1 MCIDKCMN
9 NTGVIMKNKKMKRRL
24 LGSLLAVAMLAPSTG
39 NVLAETYKAPGKDEI
54 LTTDWQL
61 KEPNFKDKNF
71 WPLARAQW
79 LTEVSTLAEPMKNP
93 MISYGGYFVRPDGRT
108 VIRLAMRKF
117 DKVGTGVWHVMHMK
131 LEDSFNNKV
140 DWSDPSTGIYKGVSA
155 GSSTGW
161 YNDDLNYKTIT
172 KFQDKSITD
181 VGTTNVKMV
190 NIADNGNTGATA
202 ATNEVPINLVLKQD
216 ETIKSIGDEPLVQI
230 RMLDRSETQVACYTD
245 AGTGKGNYSSYTFS
259 NVIPIKHDYEQHLL
273 KEIRNSATTDRAF
286 RASGSTVE
294 FNKEKGYIEVRH
306 RYNKVAIT
314 SNDLYGRHLGY
325 RQTVDGR
332 FFDILKP
339 RKINGE
345 DVIAHVFSTS
355 NNGLPTAGRL
365 DANGNPTVTGAVPVF
380 EKNVNEIPGTNLKFI
395 QIAGP
400 GFDTSFQDQQ
410 GIKTN
415 KTKLQPLDSW
425 MDGVESLLNNGQG
438 TTVRYYVD
446 PKKVDKLFKEDD
458 GLQYFPFYSAIIS
471 DNEAGQY
478 KYEYELDHDVTL
490 NSGDK
495 IYIDFKTPYGGGILQ
510 DGARPRNREM
520 RITVKGDDT
529 DLFLASNFRHNGS
542 GKFYE
547 YTVQNGMD
555 MKLKA
560 GTKLTL
566 YTNYPDGGDATIYF
580 NKNKANSY
588 KASYTLDKSP
598 ITFDWQA
605 TFSAGAVAT
614 TFHKPDVDEIFLEDK
629 NISGRTAYKNAEIA
643 IKAGDSVQTIIAKP
657 GKNNS
662 NGDTRIDV
670 VVNKVKTK
678 GYEFDTKLPG
688 LEKDGKTARTFTMP
702 ELKRDMPILFTNTNV
717 EVLAESSRPAVVEQ
731 VQAKVNFDLNGVKS
745 KENKDVIEK
754 IAPLSKEY
762 TNYVI
767 DKLAAD
773 KKTVEQASG
782 AENKNYKPSG
792 FNDDNVKKDQNTP
805 IVKVTENNDGK
816 NVDREFVNVLNHDG
830 KTYDIEDTNPDA
842 KKELAAL
849 KLRQMPDK
857 YDIDV
862 PQGKRLLGWTTVKL
876 EDKEENGEKV
886 SAADQYYKLLD
897 SKDQNDKADKIVRD
911 VKDWEKAEKEAYIF
925 DEKSPIDKNRTV
937 YAVYG
942 DGINIILHS
951 NNTADPKDE
960 VIYKVPVTVDDLD
973 RTNNILDA
981 TTAATYK
988 DKKGKLVI
996 KQLPKVPY
1004 TSEAD
1009 DVNKITDS
1017 KLKKFFKKGTDQDP
1031 NKEYTFIGWTLGS
1044 YQNGSLT
1051 RPDTNNFIAGS
1062 ANERVGELEA
1072 GLVANGTKRIPLKTE
1087 WIDALKKNTTAY
1099 YVPNGFN
1106 LAIAPEDI
1114 LDGNDVDNTKTLIQE
1129 AFEKGKDVHL
1139 YANYR
1144 PYYDITVKA
1153 SYKDIDLTGYD
1164 VAQNK
1169 FGEYKALADAN
1180 KKKPANIGLLTRT
1193 AVTPYGKPT
1202 VHQNANY
1209 YPFKGGLKA
1218 WDGTDQDFK
1227 WSLSGFDELGQRKSY
1242 VSVVVTDD
1250 LKDKYKD
1257 FSVPNWGTLGLKT
1270 FLRLN
1275 NADGSVYVDDKAPKN
1290 LHHDAGN
1297 PYGDPVAKSQAFNI
1311 GVDAYSSATSRNAE
1325 TVRRSSGREVVGYT
1339 IWNTSTP
1346 IDIPKP
1352 AIDNVFDTDK
1362 TIKLKWSEAEKTA
1375 GIEKIKLAIAGGSE
1389 IVLVKQDDGT
1399 YTGGGLTAKVGEGK
1413 YADRLIVGEFKD
1425 GNTLSDKAGEK
1436 IIAKYAVKKATLEK
1450 DGDEGE
1456 IDINKRGTAAPVYGI
1471 SQVDNVEEG
1480 TGENKI
1486 IKPVIKFDIPNP
1498 ALNKPAVGNKT
1509 EKYDWAERF
1518 WTDEEW
1524 DKVESKFTQKKTD
1537 TQAGDYTE
1545 DWNGSEYIAQKWNG
1559 SAWVNIADT
1568 SKYTMQGKDK
1578 LGDAKTIVLEPKSDT
1593 NPNGVE
1599 DGDIVRIVSR
1609 QAGLH
1614 TSASTQTMDTLGAI
1628 TGKFTDEFNN
1638 KPIDKN
1644 RRYVIIDLR
1653 APAPTVK
1660 TEDEKFRR
1668 YIDVTGTLDEVT
1680 KGRKI
1685 TLEVNYKDGTTETFT
1700 PEVKVVN
1707 DEVKLKDFLST
1718 IVRKGDTPD
1727 ITIVAED
1734 EFGNTKRYKV
1744 NYKPTLV
1751 CNAYVKDFYVRSRRL
1766 SATSDMD
1773 GVTVKVVVYKG
1784 MEEVATGQATVQT
1797 KEQYV
1802 PLDLKQ
1808 KADSTKNYRL
1818 KKGDI
1823 IRVNSEKDAP
1833 EGKYTSNTFDI
1844 FVE

>member
-39 NVLAETYKAPGKDEI
+39 NVLAETYKALGKDEI

-688 LEKDGKTARTFTMP
+688 KEKDGKTPRTFTMP

-792 FNDDNVKKDQNTP
+792 FNDDNVKKDQKTP
-805 IVKVTENNDGK
+805 IVKVTENIDGK

-857 YDIDV
+857 YDIEV

-876 EDKEENGEKV
+876 KDKEENGETIT
-886 SAADQYYKLLD
+886 AADQFYKLQED
-897 SKDQNDKADKIVRD
+897 GKILKD
-911 VKDWEKAEKEAYIF
+911 VKDWEKVDNNTETFVF
-925 DEKSPIDKNRTV
+925 DERSPIDKNRTV

-973 RTNNILDA
+973 RTDSILDA
-981 TTAATYK
+981 TTAATYQA
-988 DKKGKLVI
+988 KKGKLVI

-1009 DVNKITDS
+1009 DVNKITDA
-1017 KLKKFFKKGTDQDP
+1017 KLKKFVMKGTAQDP

-1106 LAIAPEDI
+1106 LAIAPEDV
-1114 LDGNDVDNTKTLIQE
+1114 LDGNDVDNTKTLIKE

-1227 WSLSGFDELGQRKSY
+1227 WSLPGFDELGQRKSY

-1346 IDIPKP
+1346 IEIPKP
-1352 AIDNVFDTDK
+1352 AFDNVFDTDK
-1362 TIKLKWSEAEKTA
+1362 TIKLKWAEAEKNA
-1375 GIEKIKLAIAGGSE
+1375 NIQKIKLKIAGGSE
-1389 IVLVKQDDGT
+1389 IVLEKQDDGT

-1413 YADRLIVGEFKD
+1413 YADRLVIGEFKD
-1425 GNTLSDKAGEK
+1425 GNTLSDKAGKK
-1436 IIAKYAVKKATLEK
+1436 IIAKYTVLKATLEK

-1456 IDINKRGTAAPVYGI
+1456 IDINKRGTAAPVYGM

-1480 TGENKI
+1480 KGENKT

-1498 ALNKPAVGNKT
+1498 VLNKPAVGNKT

-1518 WTDEEW
+1518 RTDDEWTN
-1524 DKVESKFTQKKTD
+1524 VESKFTAKKTD
-1537 TQAGDYTE
+1537 SQNGDYTE
-1545 DWNGSEYIAQKWNG
+1545 DWNGSEYIAQKWDKDKNE
-1559 SAWVNIADT
+1559 WVNIADT
-1568 SKYTMQGKDK
+1568 SKYTMKDKDK
-1578 LGDAKTIVLEPKSDT
+1578 LGDTKTIVLEPKSNT
-1593 NPNGVE
+1593 NPNGVV

-1628 TGKFTDEFNN
+1628 TGNYTDAFNN
-1638 KPIDKN
+1638 KAVDKN

-1680 KGRKI
+1680 KGRKV
-1685 TLEVNYKDGTTETFT
+1685 TLEVKYTDGTVETFT
-1700 PEVKVVN
+1700 PEVNVVN

-1718 IVRKGDTPD
+1718 IVRKGDKAD

-1744 NYKPTLV
+1744 DYTPTLV
-1751 CNAYVKDFYVRSRRL
+1751 CNAYVKDFYVRSRKL
-1766 SATSDMD
+1766 SVTSDMD

-1784 MEEVATGQATVQT
+1784 MDEVATGEATVQT
-1797 KEQYV
+1797 NGAYV
-1802 PLDLKQ
+1802 PLELKD
-1808 KADSTKNYRL
+1808 KNNPSKNYRL

-1833 EGKYTSNTFDI
+1833 EGTYTSNTFDI

>member
-792 FNDDNVKKDQNTP
+792 FNDDNVKKDQKTP
-805 IVKVTENNDGK
+805 IVKVTENIDGK

-830 KTYDIEDTNPDA
+830 KTYDRGNADPEIA

-862 PQGKRLLGWTTVKL
+862 PQGKRLLGWATVKL
-876 EDKEENGEKV
+876 EDKEENGETIT
-886 SAADQYYKLLD
+886 AADQFYKLQED
-897 SKDQNDKADKIVRD
+897 GKILKD
-911 VKDWEKAEKEAYIF
+911 VKDWEKVDNNTETFVF

-1031 NKEYTFIGWTLGS
+1031 DKQYTFIGWTLGS

-1209 YPFKGGLKA
+1209 YPFKGGLKP
-1218 WDGTDQDFK
+1218 WNGQDQDLK
-1227 WSLSGFDELGQRKSY
+1227 WSLPGFDELGQRKSY

-1270 FLRLN
+1270 YLRLN
-1275 NADGSVYVDDKAPKN
+1275 QNNSVYVDPKAPKN
-1290 LHHDAGN
+1290 LHRNAGN

-1346 IDIPKP
+1346 IEIPKP

-1375 GIEKIKLAIAGGSE
+1375 GIEKIKLKIANGSE
-1389 IVLVKQDDGT
+1389 IVLEKQQDGS
-1399 YTGGGLTAKVGEGK
+1399 YTGGGLTAKVGAGK
-1413 YADRLIVGEFKD
+1413 YADRLVIGDFEGSNTLMRKD
-1425 GNTLSDKAGEK
+1425 GKK
-1436 IIAKYAVKKATLEK
+1436 IIAKYTIKKANLEK

-1471 SQVDNVEEG
+1471 SQVDNETEG
-1480 TGENKI
+1480 QVV
-1486 IKPVIKFDIPNP
+1486 KPVIKFDIPNP
-1498 ALNKPAVGNKT
+1498 LLNKPAVGTKT

-1518 WTDEEW
+1518 WTDDEW
-1524 DKVESKFTQKKTD
+1524 DKVESKFTQRKTD
-1537 TQAGDYTE
+1537 SQLGEITE
-1545 DWNGSEYIAQKWNG
+1545 DWNGSEYIAQKWDKTKNE
-1559 SAWVNIADT
+1559 WVNIADS
-1568 SKYTMQGKDK
+1568 SKYTMQGNDK
-1578 LGDAKTIVLEPKSDT
+1578 LGDTKTIVLETDKTS
-1593 NPNGVE
+1593 PNGVV

-1614 TSASTQTMDTLGAI
+1614 TSASTQTMDKLGGI
-1628 TGKFTDEFNN
+1628 TGEFTDAFNN

-1653 APAPTVK
+1653 APDPTVK

-1680 KGRKI
+1680 KGRKV
-1685 TLEVNYKDGTTETFT
+1685 TLQVKYSDDTVETFT
-1700 PEVKVVN
+1700 PEVNVV
-1707 DEVKLKDFLST
+1707 DDKVKLNDFLST
-1718 IVRKGDTPD
+1718 IIRKGDKAD
-1727 ITIVAED
+1727 ITIVTED
-1734 EFGNTKRYKV
+1734 EFGNTERYKV
-1744 NYKPTLV
+1744 NYTPTLV

-1766 SATSDMD
+1766 SVTSDMD